1 MSTEKNMNLKS
12 LEKRFGPMTV
22 GMFLRA
28 MREADDVSQTDFAKK
43 LKISRANL
51 CDLEKERK
59 LVSPERAA
67 RFAKILKV
75 PEMAL
80 VQLALRDLLRASKL
94 NYDVEIIKAS

>member
-12 LEKRFGPMTV
+12 LEERFGPMTV

-51 CDLEKERK
+51 CDLEKKRK

-67 RFAKILKV
+67 RFAKTLKV